1 MKTAIIFDLD
11 NTIYP
16 VNSIAD
22 NLFAELFGVLDQNAP
37 LINEKAPDTVDRIK
51 EEMTRRP
58 FQYIADKYELDE
70 AICEQMLHAL
80 RNMTYDL
87 PMQPFGDYA
96 HLKDIPLDKFLVTTG
111 FPKLQNSK
119 IDRLGIKEDF
129 KEIIVVDP
137 DLSNKTKKDVMAD
150 IMARYGYQPEE
161 LFVIGDDPDSEIK
174 AALSLGIDTF
184 LFDPNNIYPDAPTTH
199 RSAVLKDALS
209 VLDK

>member
-1 MKTAIIFDLD
+1 MKKAIIFDLD

-22 NLFAELFGVLDQNAP
+22 NLFVQLFGVLDQNAAT
-37 LINEKAPDTVDRIK
+37 INNLHPDTVERIK

-58 FQYIADKYELDE
+58 FQYIVDKYELDE
-70 AICEQMLHAL
+70 AIAEQMLYEL

-87 PMQPFGDYA
+87 PMQPFEDYH

-119 IDRLGIKEDF
+119 IERLGIKGDF
-129 KEIIVVDP
+129 KEIIIVDP
-137 DLSNKTKKDVMAD
+137 DLSKQTKKDVMED
-150 IMARYGYQPEE
+150 IIARYGYQPEE

-174 AALSLGIDTF
+174 AALSLDIDTF
-184 LFDPNNIYPDAPTTH
+184 LFDPKDTYPDAPTTH
-199 RSAVLKDALS
+199 KSRHLKD
-209 VLDK
+209 VLAILG